1 MDEKTLEY
9 MGARVDKAR
18 KLTKDIATLNS
29 YISSLENDNTKG
41 VCFVGNY
48 QEGYVKL
55 GDYYDSKLTIPVI
68 PETITAAISALVVR
82 RDTLQAELDAI

>member
-9 MGARVDKAR
+9 MGERVDKAR

-29 YISSLENDNTKG
+29 YISSLENGNAKG

-55 GDYYDSKLTIPVI
+55 GNYDDSRLTIPVI
-68 PETITAAISALVVR
+68 PEIVPAAINALITY
-82 RDTLQAELDAI
+82 RDSLQAELDEL